1 MMMMMMMVMMMTIT
15 RGNHGSLPHHH
26 WCHRWLSTRSWS
38 RSTTTDIT
46 TDTTTDTTTTDTT
59 IGCTNMMMMMMWIE
73 TTIVPINKLCNRL
86 IVSKARPRIVVSAV
100 LESNNH
106 LIVRRATIDQCL
118 HHSRWYNLILETRDE
133 HDGKVGF
140 QFLDSI
146 NVSPLVS
153 TQELKVFEI
162 GQCNVNHVGNTGE
175 RIFDN
180 ESLDLLLS
188 LFVVIRCYYQ
198 CSP

>member
-1 MMMMMMMVMMMTIT
+1 
-15 RGNHGSLPHHH
+15 
-26 WCHRWLSTRSWS
+26 
-38 RSTTTDIT
+38 
-46 TDTTTDTTTTDTT
+46 
-59 IGCTNMMMMMMWIE
+59 MWIE

-86 IVSKARPRIVVSAV
+86 IVSKARPRIVVSTV

-106 LIVRRATIDQCL
+106 LIVRRAIINQCL
-118 HHSRWYNLILETRDE
+118 HHARWYKLILETRDE

-140 QFLDSI
+140 QFLDTI

-180 ESLDLLLS
+180 ESLDLVLMQCCQSQSNGTTQRSTKNIHLIMINVLSFIDKVECSFGITNETLLRWVTLTLTVAS
-188 LFVVIRCYYQ
+188 IAHQQNVTLDLLV
-198 CSP
+198 